1 MLVKMFL
8 NIFSGS
14 ENVNGSWPYFLSF
27 QQDDELP
34 LTAAGRA
41 GRIPPYFIST
51 RAGTYP
57 AKLYRMRR
65 P

>member
-14 ENVNGSWPYFLSF
+14 KNVNESWPYFLSF
-27 QQDDELP
+27 QQDDKLP
-34 LTAAGRA
+34 LTAAGRPE
-41 GRIPPYFIST
+41 RIPPYFIST